1 MRSIALAICL
11 LLGMAGTAMGQAIAN
26 MSRTGDLALTYHEVH
41 SSAPPSRYY
50 IYVVGPEGFEP
61 PTKGL

>member
-26 MSRTGDLALTYHEVH
+26 MSRTGDLALTCHEVH
-41 SSAPPSRYY
+41 SS
-50 IYVVGPEGFEP
+50 EP
-61 PTKGL
+61 PGI